1 MATHTARPTSYPAVL
16 CISPATYPSL
26 WLYASVSISVSI
38 SISLCISLPL
48 CVSVSVCL
56 SASLCLPV
64 SLFLCISLSKRTCVC
79 LCICLYHKYICRA
92 YLWHRHMHKHTQI
105 RLERERQTDR
115 DREAERDWDKETQ
128 TEAAG
133 SNTCCKFVCLLKG
146 FTVCLV
152 CCPSV
157 RLSVYM
163 YACMFVNVCDWPSVW
178 SILHLQSGCFDV
190 RLEGCLVDKIV
201 LVEIQISSQH
211 STLIKNIII
220 IILIRPIARGL
231 SFGWNSDQFK
241 ALNVWLR
248 ILLFWLLPDATHH
261 CHRHHALNNRNVV
274 SGDRD
279 HKRTNQLCPNGF
291 TIGYRT

>member
-1 MATHTARPTSYPAVL
+1 MLHCMFGL
-16 CISPATYPSL
+16 L
-26 WLYASVSISVSI
+26 SICKV
-38 SISLCISLPL
+38 
-48 CVSVSVCL
+48 VCL
-56 SASLCLPV
+56 Y
-64 SLFLCISLSKRTCVC
+64 VC
-79 LCICLYHKYICRA
+79 
-92 YLWHRHMHKHTQI
+92 
-105 RLERERQTDR
+105 
-115 DREAERDWDKETQ
+115 
-128 TEAAG
+128 
-133 SNTCCKFVCLLKG
+133 
-146 FTVCLV
+146 
-152 CCPSV
+152 
-157 RLSVYM
+157 M

-211 STLIKNIII
+211 STLIKNIIII

-279 HKRTNQLCPNGF
+279 NKSTNQLCPNGF